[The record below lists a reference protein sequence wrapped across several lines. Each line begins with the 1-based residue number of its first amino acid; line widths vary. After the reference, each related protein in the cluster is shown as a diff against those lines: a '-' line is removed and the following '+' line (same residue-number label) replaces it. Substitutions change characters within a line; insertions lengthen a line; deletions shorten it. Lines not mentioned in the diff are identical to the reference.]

1 MLVID
6 RYKCTGC
13 GLCVEVCTCQVLV
26 LVGDV
31 VEINEKREQCRC
43 TQWCTMCELV
53 CSTGAIQYPFEVVI
67 EG

>member
-6 RYKCTGC
+6 QNKCNGC

-26 LVGDV
+26 LVENV
-31 VEINEKREQCRC
+31 VEINEKTERCRC
-43 TQWCTMCELV
+43 IRWCTMCELV